1 MCKISEDLH
10 INIHWNKQTYLKWL
24 TLSAQYWWKFQ
35 DHTIPGSKV
44 ILTYSTSI
52 YILLWHFKRCFY
64 HYKENKCAKFQKND
78 VNGCRYLRAGH
89 SDRWPKGHGCIKTLP
104 YLFCTAICPDTKRL
118 SKFRSIVL
126 LVVELLKLKCPAQY
140 HALNFKTWNVRKKYL
155 HLFIVCGQRVTSEE
169 FFVRFLWYIKVV
181 RSENL
186 PKINLRPSKKLHS

>member
-24 TLSAQYWWKFQ
+24 NLSAQYWWKFQ

-64 HYKENKCAKFQKND
+64 HYKENRCAKFQKND
-78 VNGCRYLRAGH
+78 VNGCQYIRAGH

-118 SKFRSIVL
+118 SKFRIDSIIGCWITETKMPRPVPRPKL
-126 LVVELLKLKCPAQY
+126 QDLKC
-140 HALNFKTWNVRKKYL
+140 
-155 HLFIVCGQRVTSEE
+155 SEE
-169 FFVRFLWYIKVV
+169 IFTPIYSLW
-181 RSENL
+181 
-186 PKINLRPSKKLHS
+186 PKSHKRRILC